1 MDLQPITYRGR
12 TLAACTRN
20 RMFLADELDAHP
32 ESPLTEFVIAMC
44 LYAGAVLNGV
54 LPGPYRDQDARA
66 YARACLIPAEVLER
80 AHRTPPAELRDRRL
94 VFGPARGAA
103 RRPRAERA
111 AVMPARRG
119 PEERTALTSERASRV
134 GLRGRV
140 WSPCWSCVD
149 RPDPLGESAAGVE
162 AG

>member
-54 LPGPYRDQDARA
+54 LPGPYRDRDARA
-66 YARACLIPAEVLER
+66 YARACLVPAEVLER
-80 AHRTPPAELRDRRL
+80 AHRTAPAELRAIADWFS
-94 VFGPARGAA
+94 VP
-103 RRPRAERA
+103 
-111 AVMPARRG
+111 
-119 PEERTALTSERASRV
+119 PEEL
-134 GLRGRV
+134 L
-140 WSPCWSCVD
+140 
-149 RPDPLGESAAGVE
+149 AAHELNVRR
-162 AG
+162 